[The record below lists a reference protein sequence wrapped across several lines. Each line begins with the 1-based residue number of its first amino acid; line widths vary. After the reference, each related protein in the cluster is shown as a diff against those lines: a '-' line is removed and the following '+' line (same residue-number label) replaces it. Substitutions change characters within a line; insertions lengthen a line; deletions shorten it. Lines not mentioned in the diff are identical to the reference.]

1 MISSYFEWLDAPGL
15 PHGIA
20 RPSPFRPNSI
30 GFGDFQRALMRFA
43 AIRSRARYKNAAI
56 SPRVTLSSGQN
67 RLFSSE
73 WGAACSDAWWCGSFG
88 PGDAAGVEQDAGPL
102 VVESTEAVAALLD
115 LLGAEVQSLGR
126 PVRCA
131 GRVPGEDLGSPR
143 RERGA
148 ERSGL
153 GDLIGSAAGDRL
165 VQRDRCVVV
174 VASEVHVTNTL
185 FASQAPTT
193 SSLGSPLR
201 SDSRIRSRPRSLS
214 RSDPVRSSLRIR

>member
-1 MISSYFEWLDAPGL
+1 MDGIKSSERG
-15 PHGIA
+15 GVE
-20 RPSPFRPNSI
+20 PSGVVEI
-30 GFGDFQRALMRFA
+30 CCLDFQEE
-43 AIRSRARYKNAAI
+43 Y
-56 SPRVTLSSGQN
+56 G
-67 RLFSSE
+67 LFSSE
-73 WGAACSDAWWCGSFG
+73 WGAGCSDAWWCGLFG
-88 PGDAAGVEQDAGPL
+88 SGDAAGVEQDAGPL
-102 VVESTEAVAALLD
+102 VVESMEAVAALLD

-174 VASEVHVTNTL
+174 VASEVHVTNAL

-193 SSLGSPLR
+193 SSLGSPHRWGHRCAATAGSVLGR
-201 SDSRIRSRPRSLS
+201 
-214 RSDPVRSSLRIR
+214 VR